1 MNNINEREPLQTK
14 DDKKKLAMFQEYTN
28 QMFTFVQKNYTVTS
42 VPRACVTFRLG
53 HEQV

>member
-1 MNNINEREPLQTK
+1 MNIINEREPLSTK
-14 DDKKKLAMFQEYTN
+14 DDKKNLAMFQEYTN

-42 VPRACVTFRLG
+42 VLWACVTFRLG